1 MGPRLSTSTSD
12 AAAREIPGRR
22 APVLEVSDLRMT
34 FGPTVALDGVA
45 LTVERG
51 QVHALLGENGSGKST
66 LIKILAGYHR
76 PDPGGRVL
84 VAGRPLPFGNPTVAD
99 SHGCRFVHQDLGLVD
114 SLSVVE
120 NLFLTSGFPSR
131 WGTIRW
137 PRLLRAARE
146 DLARVGLDLDP
157 RRPVAG
163 LSPAVR
169 TGLAV
174 ARALRPG
181 AAEVALLVLDEPTAT
196 LPDDEVRQ
204 LLDIVRAVAAAGTGV
219 LYVTHHLDEVF
230 DVADVATVLRDG
242 RVVATTPVPDLTRGR
257 LVNQLLGSELDE
269 AHASSQALPAPRAR
283 AVLKVRDVAAGPLR
297 SLSVQVRAG
306 ELVGIAGLT
315 GSGRESVLAA
325 VFGMLRAE
333 RGEVMVN
340 DVSLRPGDP
349 RRAIDAGVAYLP
361 ANRKTHGGIMN
372 LTGAANLT
380 LPDLGPLW
388 RPPLLRLGEERTVAR
403 TWFAK
408 LDVRPAAAVHL
419 PLAALSGGNQQKV
432 LLAKWLRCRPRVLL
446 LDEPTQGV
454 DIGAKAQIHQ
464 QIVAA
469 ADGGAAVVVSSA
481 DVDELVALCH
491 RVVVL
496 RGGHAVAEL
505 SGEALSVPAVNRAAL
520 AAERTT

>member
-1 MGPRLSTSTSD
+1 MSAGATDS
-12 AAAREIPGRR
+12 AARGIPGGR
-22 APVLEVSDLRMT
+22 APALEVSGLRMA
-34 FGPTVALDGVA
+34 FGPTVALDDVA

-84 VAGRPLPFGNPTVAD
+84 VAGRALSFGNPVNAA
-99 SHGCRFVHQDLGLVD
+99 SLGCRFVHQDLGLVD
-114 SLSVVE
+114 TLSVAE
-120 NLFLTSGFPSR
+120 NLFLTSGFPAR

-137 PRLLRAARE
+137 ARLLRAARD

-157 RRPVAG
+157 RQPVAG

-181 AAEVALLVLDEPTAT
+181 AGNVALLVLDEPTAT

-204 LLDIVRAVAAAGTGV
+204 LLATVRAAAATGAGV

-230 DVADVATVLRDG
+230 DIADVATVLRDG
-242 RVVATTPVPDLTRGR
+242 RVVASSAVPDLTRTR

-269 AHASSQALPAPRAR
+269 AHASSQALPPPRAN
-283 AVLKVRDVAAGPLR
+283 AVLRVHDLAAGQLR
-297 SLSVQVRAG
+297 SLSLQVRAG

-315 GSGRESVLAA
+315 GSGRESALAA
-325 VFGMLRAE
+325 VFGAVHPE
-333 RGEVMVN
+333 GG
-340 DVSLRPGDP
+340 DVLVDSTPLRPGHP

-361 ANRKTHGGIMN
+361 ADRKAHGGIMS
-372 LTGAANLT
+372 LPAAANLT
-380 LPDLGPLW
+380 LPDLRALW
-388 RPPLLRLGEERTVAR
+388 RPPMLRLGAERVEAR
-403 TWFAK
+403 SWFSR
-408 LDVRPAAAVHL
+408 LDVRPAGAVHL

-464 QIVAA
+464 RIVAA
-469 ADGGAAVVVSSA
+469 ADDGAAVVVSSA

-496 RGGHAVAEL
+496 RGGHAVADL
-505 SGEALSVPAVNRAAL
+505 SGPALSVPAVNRAAL
-520 AAERTT
+520 AAER